1 MIISMKLIFILLTFI
16 PLLLNA
22 RVYTFSGGEDNTVML
37 IASKVLQKA
46 YTKAGIEMEVLF
58 LPLEESL
65 QRSNSGQ
72 TDGELVRIKK
82 ITQSYPNLRQVPVE
96 IISVEAIAFSK
107 NSSLHIKRWSDL
119 HGHKVTIVKGTKFI
133 EHATKDIEKEI
144 VLSFKEAFEAL
155 RQDKTEVL
163 VIPKL
168 AGLRLYY
175 MNEYDTIKPVS
186 AALTRLSLYH
196 FVHKKNI
203 HLIPIITPILQEM
216 KQSGEIEYIRQSYLR
231 RITP

>member
-1 MIISMKLIFILLTFI
+1 MKPIFILL
-16 PLLLNA
+16 LLFSLIVEA

-46 YTKAGIEMEVLF
+46 YAKAGIEMEVLF

-82 ITQSYPNLRQVPVE
+82 ITQLYPNLRQVPVE

-107 NSSLHIKRWSDL
+107 NTSLNIKQWSDL
-119 HGHKVTIVKGTKFI
+119 KGHKLTIVKGTKFI
-133 EHATKDIEKEI
+133 EQATKNIPKEV
-144 VLSFKEAFEAL
+144 VLSFKEAFDAL
-155 RQDKTEVL
+155 AQDKTEIL

-175 MNEYDTIKPVS
+175 SHEYDNIKPVS

-196 FVHKKNI
+196 FVHKKNS
-203 HLIPIITPILQEM
+203 HLIPIITPVLQEM
-216 KQSGEIEYIRQSYLR
+216 KKSGEIDYIRQSYLR

>member
-1 MIISMKLIFILLTFI
+1 MKHVLILF
-16 PLLLNA
+16 LLLPFMLEA

-37 IASKVLQKA
+37 IASQVLKKA
-46 YTKAGIEMEVLF
+46 YTKAGIDIEILF

-82 ITQSYPNLRQVPVE
+82 ITQLYPNLRQVPVE

-107 NSSLHIKRWSDL
+107 NSTLHIKKWSDL
-119 HGHKVTIVKGTKFI
+119 QGHKLTIVKGTKFI
-133 EHATKDIEKEI
+133 EQATKDIPKEV
-144 VLSFKEAFEAL
+144 VLSFQEAFTAL
-155 RQDKTEVL
+155 AQDKTEIL

-175 MNEYDTIKPVS
+175 SHEYEDIKPVS
-186 AALTRLSLYH
+186 SALTRLPLYH
-196 FVHKKNI
+196 FVHKKNS
-203 HLIPIITPILQEM
+203 HLIPIITPVLQEM
-216 KQSGEIEYIRQSYLR
+216 KKSGEIEYIRQSYLR
-231 RITP
+231 YITP

>member
-1 MIISMKLIFILLTFI
+1 MKFIFILLTFL
-16 PLLLNA
+16 PLILNA

-46 YTKAGIEMEVLF
+46 YAKAGLEMQPLF
-58 LPLEESL
+58 LPLEDSL

-96 IISVEAIAFSK
+96 IMSVEAIAFSK
-107 NSSLHIKRWSDL
+107 NTALVINKWSDL

-133 EHATKDIEKEI
+133 EHATKDIPREV

-155 RQDKTEVL
+155 RQDKTEIL

-175 MNEYDTIKPVS
+175 MNEYDDIKPVS
-186 AALTRLSLYH
+186 SALTRLSLYH

-203 HLIPIITPILQEM
+203 HLLPIITPILQEM
-216 KQSGEIEYIRQSYLR
+216 KQSGEIDYIRQSYLR
-231 RITP
+231 NITR